1 MQLKVI
7 KTDGSLEEYL
17 HTKVI
22 GTFNNALSLIDQS
35 NVFAAEQFA
44 EAITYHLY
52 HKQQKAVVASDE
64 IHLMI
69 QAVLSAT
76 GYLNAA
82 GALNQYRLN
91 RAIKRRRVEVV
102 DTDGHDDDWEDQPWS
117 KAILVEYLIASRGVD
132 MHTARAIAAQ
142 VEDKVLNL
150 GINRV
155 PRNLVRQLVIHDTER
170 MLAARE
176 QLELITG

>member
-22 GTFNNALSLIDQS
+22 GTLNNALSLIDQP

-44 EAITYHLY
+44 EAITFHLY
-52 HKQQKAVVASDE
+52 HKQQQRLIASDE

-82 GALNQYRLN
+82 VALNQFRLN
-91 RAIKRRRVEVV
+91 RAIKRRRVEVIDV
-102 DTDGHDDDWEDQPWS
+102 DGDDGECEDQPWS
-117 KAILVEYLIASRGVD
+117 KSILVEHLIVRRELD
-132 MHTARAIAAQ
+132 LHTARAIAAQ

-150 GINRV
+150 GISRV
-155 PRNLVRQLVIHDTER
+155 PRSLVRQLVIHDSDM
-170 MLAARE
+170 MLAARD
-176 QLELITG
+176 QLELIMG